1 MSTLP
6 APVLKKPC
14 AVCGGDAN
22 ARNNWRH
29 ECVVVECPW
38 RHLAR
43 QYERV
48 RGTPWGVQPPPDPLF
63 DDPEGE
69 P

>member
-14 AVCGGDAN
+14 RICGGDAN
-22 ARNNWRH
+22 TRNNWRR
-29 ECVVVECPW
+29 ECTIPECTW

-43 QYERV
+43 QYSRA
-48 RGTPWGVQPPPDPLF
+48 PDPLPNGKVPPII
-63 DDPEGE
+63 PEDQ
-69 P
+69 PS